1 MEVQVMTNVLE
12 KNDAI
17 ANSLKE
23 LFAKHNIYVFNLMG
37 SP

>member
-23 LFAKHNIYVFNLMG
+23 LFEKNNIYVFNII
-37 SP
+37 